1 MPARPALQ
9 PGERVLVSTRAHG
22 ARLTRPFLV
31 LLLTVFVLS
40 SAQRALELRWRPVA
54 EPWTTVHAGVEITL
68 LLVAGWVVLRR
79 CLRPL
84 LRWWR
89 TRYVLTTHH
98 LVLLRPGGAGRT
110 VTLPLH
116 QLRRVGVERGRSPAL
131 GRRDGRVVADFG
143 SLGGLRLEH
152 APEAQRLAQ
161 LIRRAAD
168 DRRAQGAGAG
178 WAGERGDGGGAPRP
192 RPTRVDRDA
201 AVAPRPGPSAAP
213 GRPWSRWTV
222 HQEQE

>member
-31 LLLTVFVLS
+31 LLLTVFALS
-40 SAQRALELRWRPVA
+40 FAQRALELRWRPVA
-54 EPWTTVHAGVEITL
+54 EPWLTVHAGVELTL
-68 LLVAGWVVLRR
+68 LVAAGWVVLRS

-89 TRYVLTTHH
+89 TRYVLTTRH
-98 LVLLRPGGAGRT
+98 LVLLRPGGARRT
-110 VTLPLH
+110 VSLPLH
-116 QLRRVGVERGRSPAL
+116 QLRRVSVERRRSPAL

-143 SLGGLRLEH
+143 PLGGLRLES
-152 APEAQRLAQ
+152 APEAQRLAG
-161 LIRRAAD
+161 LIRRAAED
-168 DRRAQGAGAG
+168 EWAAGGGAGEPG
-178 WAGERGDGGGAPRP
+178 PGGGAPGP
-192 RPTRVDRDA
+192 PPTRVDRDA
-201 AVAPRPGPSAAP
+201 VVAPRPGPSAAP
-213 GRPWSRWTV
+213 RRPWSRRAV